1 MRVRAPHLA
10 AAALT
15 AVAAIGLSACGSS
28 SDGSAAAPAATTTAE
43 TATTPAPS
51 SGAGSS
57 LTLTADPGGALK
69 FDTTTLSAKAG
80 TVTITLD
87 NPSSVPHAIAV
98 EGDGVDQDGETV
110 QEGGTSTVT
119 VTLKAGT
126 YTFYCPVPGHEAAGM
141 KGTLTVS

>member
-51 SGAGSS
+51 SGTGSS